1 MVWHTQIYRDKRSI
15 ASRKDGGLL
24 KRSLNCSEPR
34 AAGRGEEGGSRKT
47 TKMKITKMSVKN
59 NKG

>member
-34 AAGRGEEGGSRKT
+34 AAGRGEGRRKQ
-47 TKMKITKMSVKN
+47 KN
-59 NKG
+59 NKDENNKNVSKE